1 MIIIADRLC
10 LYRSSYRAV
19 SSASS
24 AVDASALIDNVRC
37 SLCNSLYWA
46 VTSANSATDAV
57 FSNLECHNI
66 TSLVITIST
75 TLSITLGGR
84 VVNNKK
90 TKKYNPTKSVG
101 ISDCKD
107 MKVVSFTGKSGT
119 GKSFQAT
126 ALAQRRGFDAIID
139 DGLLIYKGQ
148 IVAGSSAKKCAS
160 KAAAMR
166 TALFNYEAHREE
178 VKDAIANY
186 DPQALMI
193 IGTSDRMTDI
203 VATQL
208 GLPLPEERIYIED
221 VTTEE
226 QRKLAAH
233 YRIEEGEHVIPA
245 PLGQLRRDFAG
256 YFMDPIKQFIHKARG
271 NAVDADDAQKATE
284 DGPNDR
290 TVVRPTFSYFGSFTI
305 SEQVIRDIIKI
316 AAEEYESHLVV
327 VDRMN
332 NGKQTN
338 MSVTIDVM
346 AVRDPESIDKCMDL
360 QQDVYGALVNMT
372 AFTIDSVNV
381 RIRDIVR
388 DREEMLSRK
397 LH

>member
-10 LYRSSYRAV
+10 LYRSPYRAV

-75 TLSITLGGR
+75 TLSITLGVR

-271 NAVDADDAQKATE
+271 NALDVGEDQRATD